1 MTPNSLSW
9 LMNDF
14 RDRTEGVEHA
24 LLFSRDGL
32 KLHWDDGLD
41 PDPEADPV
49 VRDRVEYLAAIG
61 SGIAGLAAEASDKLD
76 CGGSPDYIT
85 LLFPE
90 RQLLLV
96 NAGHGAVLTALAAAD
111 AEPGLV
117 GAEMVRLIDRLSEHL
132 GIAPRQSGAPS

>member
-14 RDRTEGVEHA
+14 RDRTEGVEHV

-32 KLHWDDGLD
+32 KLHWDDGLN
-41 PDPEADPV
+41 PTAGAPAAT
-49 VRDRVEYLAAIG
+49 RDRVEYLAAIG

-85 LLFPE
+85 LLFPG

-96 NAGHGAVLTALAAAD
+96 NAGHGAVLTVLAAAD

-117 GAEMVRLIDRLSEHL
+117 GSEMVRLIDRLSEHL
-132 GIAPRQSGAPS
+132 GIAPRQAGAPA